1 MYIRAEE
8 FAERHREDKN
18 MTEPYYLDQFGWKS
32 DDYYSLHRYLH
43 RMLYYYNKRMDEIR
57 KIDLNKT
64 SKETRVLMYCIIN
77 YYHLDFLMDLDNLI
91 ELKNTKPLE
100 EKLIID
106 GDTAEDEDIYK
117 EMNVVF

>member
-1 MYIRAEE
+1 MIRLIGENVCAEILN
-8 FAERHREDKN
+8 EDGDVTPLTKGIH
-18 MTEPYYLDQFGWKS
+18 QGS
-32 DDYYSLHRYLH
+32 SLAP
-43 RMLYYYNKRMDEIR
+43 
-57 KIDLNKT
+57 
-64 SKETRVLMYCIIN
+64 VLSNI
-77 YYHLDFLMDLDNLI
+77 FLMDFDNLV

>member
-1 MYIRAEE
+1 
-8 FAERHREDKN
+8 
-18 MTEPYYLDQFGWKS
+18 
-32 DDYYSLHRYLH
+32 
-43 RMLYYYNKRMDEIR
+43 MLYYYNKRMDEIR
-57 KIDLNKT
+57 KIDLSKT